1 MSDELDVVVGQI
13 REFAAEVLPVHD
25 DGKEPCPECGKRY
38 VPGPGMGVHRH
49 SAHGWAGEKKKR
61 TPRRPASNGAPG
73 PGRPRKIDLTV
84 DDVFDAVVNQMFPRG
99 SIPVAALTPLLRW
112 RHATDEMLIEV
123 LHGGSE

>member
-1 MSDELDVVVGQI
+1 MSDDGLNTL
-13 REFAAEVLPVHD
+13 REIAAEAAALLPVD

-38 VPGPGMGVHRH
+38 MPAGMGVHR
-49 SAHGWAGEKKKR
+49 AAKHGYHGGKR
-61 TPRRPASNGAPG
+61 ISRRPPSNEVVRG

-123 LHGGSE
+123 LHGGNE

>member
-1 MSDELDVVVGQI
+1 MSDAPIDLPQPLGLV
-13 REFAAEVLPVHD
+13 AEEPD
-25 DGKEPCPECGKRY
+25 DGKEPCPDCGRRY

-49 SAHGWAGEKKKR
+49 AAHGTQHRPKKR
-61 TPRRPASNGAPG
+61 RPAASNGAPG

>member
-1 MSDELDVVVGQI
+1 MSDVAPTTDLTQPIGVQ
-13 REFAAEVLPVHD
+13 PD

-49 SAHGWAGEKKKR
+49 SAHGGTSKR
-61 TPRRPASNGAPG
+61 KRRPSPPSNHG
-73 PGRPRKIDLTV
+73 PGRPPKIDLTV
-84 DDVFDAVVNQMFPRG
+84 DDIFDVVVSQMFPRG

-123 LHGGSE
+123 LHGSAK